1 MTTLIVECINQ
12 VHLHNSSAPVP
23 PLHVETHSFNTGA
36 RLPSATRTPAAPAPP
51 ARGQHV
57 RPCTVPPEVRGRPA
71 PPGVPRA
78 AHVTPPPA
86 IGRAGGAGPPR
97 RQPEERGFSRLRTVS
112 RAAGRSALR
121 AERQAGQ
128 AWALRT
134 RGERPPESARRQE
147 CASRGSRCAGPSLSR
162 DQGVR
167 SAGHLEGAGSRRPR
181 LLRSRGRGR
190 SQRGLPLK
198 GLSREGLGRGVGHPS
213 N

>member
-1 MTTLIVECINQ
+1 MVECINQ
-12 VHLHNSSAPVP
+12 VHLHKSSAPMP
-23 PLHVETHSFNTGA
+23 PLHVERYSFNTGA
-36 RLPSATRTPAAPAPP
+36 LRPSATRTPETPAPP

-57 RPCTVPPEVRGRPA
+57 RPCTAQPEVRGRPA

-86 IGRAGGAGPPR
+86 IGWAGPPR
-97 RQPEERGFSRLRTVS
+97 RQPAERGFRRLRTVS

-128 AWALRT
+128 AWAPRT
-134 RGERPPESARRQE
+134 RGERLPESASLQE

-167 SAGHLEGAGSRRPR
+167 CAGHLEGAGSRRPR
-181 LLRSRGRGR
+181 LLRSGGRGRG
-190 SQRGLPLK
+190 QRDLPLK
-198 GLSREGLGRGVGHPS
+198 GLIWGGLRRGVGHPS